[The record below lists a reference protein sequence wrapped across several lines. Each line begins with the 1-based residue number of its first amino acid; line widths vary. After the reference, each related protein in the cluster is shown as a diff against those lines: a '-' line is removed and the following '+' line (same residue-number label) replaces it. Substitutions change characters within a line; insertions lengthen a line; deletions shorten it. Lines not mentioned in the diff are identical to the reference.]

1 MALQFGTVAASIA
14 ALEIDGV
21 DILDIIEIP
30 TEAKKRDT
38 PYIAPKPDGFISGFS
53 VDRESFGPGTV
64 AAFNV
69 TYILTYRLY
78 HSKIG
83 IGRSFLFDTYSGM
96 VAKVGLFL
104 DAIIANDTISG
115 AIDISPSNI
124 TSFGP
129 VADPV
134 GKGVFFGCD
143 IGIEVMEF
151 VN

>member
-1 MALQFGTVAASIA
+1 MALQIGTVAASIA
-14 ALEIDGV
+14 ALSITGV

-38 PYIAPKPDGFISGFS
+38 PYIVPKPDGFISGFLPE
-53 VDRESFGPGTV
+53 RKSFGPGTV
-64 AAFNV
+64 AAFDV
-69 TYILTYRLY
+69 TYTLTYRLL

-83 IGRSFLFDTYSGM
+83 TGRSGLFDTYSA
-96 VAKVGLFL
+96 VVSKAGLFL

-115 AIDISPSNI
+115 AVDISPNSI
-124 TSFGP
+124 TNFGP

-134 GKGVFFGCD
+134 GNMYHGCD
-143 IGIEVMEF
+143 IGIQVTEF

>member
-14 ALEIDGV
+14 ALVIDGV

-30 TEAKKRDT
+30 TEAKKRDA
-38 PYIAPKPDGFISGFS
+38 PYIVPKPDGFISGFLPERQS
-53 VDRESFGPGTV
+53 LGPGTT

-69 TYILTYRLY
+69 TYTLTYRLL

-83 IGRSFLFDTYSGM
+83 TGRSGLFDTYSSM

-115 AIDISPSNI
+115 AIDIFPNSINN
-124 TSFGP
+124 FGL
-129 VADPV
+129 VSDPL
-134 GKGVFFGCD
+134 GTAFHGCD
-143 IGIEVMEF
+143 IGIQVTEF